1 MINAEV
7 VWGVSTHSRC
17 SVYIN
22 YFPTIPGLF
31 LSGPWSPRP
40 VPLLTGLQFPLGIK
54 SLAYSFFLDSS
65 LHAFPN
71 HLLTGHSMVFLLNE
85 EILVPELVKEE

>member
-1 MINAEV
+1 M
-7 VWGVSTHSRC
+7 HSRC

-22 YFPTIPGLF
+22 YFPTVPGLF
-31 LSGPWSPRP
+31 LSGPQSHRH

-71 HLLTGHSMVFLLNE
+71 HLLAGHRMLFPLNE
-85 EILVPELVKEE
+85 EILVPEPVKESKLRAH